1 MSRDTRVKKQYKPIG
16 LDRAYS
22 AVRTVWKDDGRAH
35 ILAETKR
42 GQSESFYA
50 LGIASA
56 HCATPRRVR
65 WELQRVVSPLLL
77 PETPFFVYYKV
88 IRRPR

>member
-1 MSRDTRVKKQYKPIG
+1 MLRDTRVKKQYKPIG

-42 GQSESFYA
+42 GQSESFMR
-50 LGIASA
+50 S
-56 HCATPRRVR
+56 
-65 WELQRVVSPLLL
+65 VS
-77 PETPFFVYYKV
+77 
-88 IRRPR
+88 RPHTVQPAEEFGGSYNE